1 MSVPNHKKSSNGHA
15 PKAIKASKRRAA
27 FYDLDGTLVDLN
39 LVHAAIFTLA
49 NVGEWSGRVSYLLGF
64 AARIPRLYVAEQ
76 RDRRL
81 LNTVL
86 FEAFKGVSRDR
97 LFSLGEE
104 YCERILISHL
114 FPRAVE
120 LIEANREAGIEPVLV
135 TGSPDFIV
143 APLARHL
150 GIAEFAANRFVFS
163 RGRAT
168 GRLAEPV
175 MAGDEKAVWCADYAA
190 SHDIE
195 LDGLLGLRRLALRHL
210 VSRRARA
217 SRRGQPRPQIA
228 RRRSQPAMAGDSF
241 RAGGECRATPRPG
254 TQPRQRRI
262 DARIGWRGLKQNSR
276 N

>member
-1 MSVPNHKKSSNGHA
+1 MSVYTHKKTSNSHA
-15 PKAIKASKRRAA
+15 AKASKRRAA

-49 NVGEWSGRVSYLLGF
+49 NVGEWTGRVSYLLGF
-64 AARIPRLYVAEQ
+64 AARIPRLYIAEQ

-86 FEAFKGVSRDR
+86 FEAFKGISRDR

-104 YCERILISHL
+104 YCDRILIGHL

-120 LIEANREAGIEPVLV
+120 LIEANRAAGIEPVLV

-150 GIAEFAANRFVFS
+150 GIGDFAANRFVFS

-175 MAGDEKAVWCADYAA
+175 MAGDEKSVWCADYAA
-190 SHDIE
+190 ARNIDLADCWGYADSHYDTSF
-195 LDGLLGLRRLALRHL
+195 LAALGHPVAVNPDRRLRAAAL
-210 VSRRARA
+210 SRQWPVLHFEKAA
-217 SRRGQPRPQIA
+217 DSPQLYDFDNHNLELNHDNDSEKSTRGSDGA
-228 RRRSQPAMAGDSF
+228 A
-241 RAGGECRATPRPG
+241 
-254 TQPRQRRI
+254 
-262 DARIGWRGLKQNSR
+262 
-276 N
+276 

>member
-1 MSVPNHKKSSNGHA
+1 MSVYLPRKTPNGHA
-15 PKAIKASKRRAA
+15 PSALKAIGRRAA

-39 LVHAAIFTLA
+39 LLHAALFTLA
-49 NVGEWSGRVSYLLGF
+49 NLGEWSGRISYLLGF
-64 AARIPRLYVAEQ
+64 AARIPRLYLAEQ

-104 YCERILISHL
+104 YCERILIGRL
-114 FPRAVE
+114 YPQAVE
-120 LIEANREAGIEPVLV
+120 LIEANRAAGIDPVLV

-150 GIAEFAANRFVFS
+150 GVADFAANRFVFS

-175 MAGDEKAVWCADYAA
+175 MAGDEKAVWCEKYAA
-190 SHDIE
+190 EHGIDLKHCWGYADSHYDSAF
-195 LDGLLGLRRLALRHL
+195 LAALGHPVAVNPDRRLRAAALSRQWPVIRFDKAADLAPLPDFDRDFNLNHHL
-210 VSRRARA
+210 E
-217 SRRGQPRPQIA
+217 Q
-228 RRRSQPAMAGDSF
+228 
-241 RAGGECRATPRPG
+241 
-254 TQPRQRRI
+254 
-262 DARIGWRGLKQNSR
+262 
-276 N
+276 